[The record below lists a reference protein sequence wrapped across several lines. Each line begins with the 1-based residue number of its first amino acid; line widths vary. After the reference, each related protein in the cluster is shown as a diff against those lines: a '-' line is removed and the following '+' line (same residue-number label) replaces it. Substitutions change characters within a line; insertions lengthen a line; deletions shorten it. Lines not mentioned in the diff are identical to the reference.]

1 MKIATLP
8 EKSHSPLSHQP
19 LSKSWCPVKPP
30 PFWKFGW
37 RLNPAPPPERG
48 GGANYVKHGLN
59 SVSKLGKLSYFLSKL
74 CIFGMDISKNK
85 ANITAQDYDWS
96 FSH

>member
-1 MKIATLP
+1 MQPFLKKVTPLFPINPSLKVDVLSSPPLFENLVGGSTPLP
-8 EKSHSPLSHQP
+8 LQK
-19 LSKSWCPVKPP
+19 
-30 PFWKFGW
+30 G
-37 RLNPAPPPERG
+37 G

-85 ANITAQDYDWS
+85 ANITAQDYD
-96 FSH
+96 